1 MKDRFGIDWSRVRS
15 RQRTLPQ
22 GVPFWEKPQLG
33 RRMFFRHMAT
43 AVGGYF
49 LMPTRPM
56 ETIAKAAVS
65 TRGTAKNVI
74 FILMGGAPSHTD
86 TFDLK
91 EGAWTPAAL
100 NPTSYGDIRF
110 PQGLFPN
117 LATQI
122 DSLVFVRSVVAWAVA
137 HGVGQAWVQL
147 GRNPLA
153 GLSRISPHIGSVVAM
168 ELGPQDDATRV
179 LPAFLSLNS
188 GGADPRQGYF
198 PNSTAPFYV
207 NPNGGGLG
215 NTTHRDGAPRLDTRY
230 GLLQK
235 MDTDLRDSPDAMG
248 PAVADMA
255 SLNVA
260 ARVLMYN
267 SAVDNV
273 FNFATTE
280 RVRYGNSSF
289 GNACIAARNLL
300 RSRLGTRFIQIGIG
314 GWDNHVN
321 IYQTNT
327 ALTPVAKQFDTGLAT
342 LIGDLKSDGLLDS
355 TLIVAMGEFGR
366 TVGPLNSQLG
376 RDHYL
381 QQSALFAGGGIKGGR
396 AIGATDKLGAAT
408 VDPGWSKQRDVK
420 PEDIEATI
428 YSALGIDWT
437 TVRHDDPLGRGFE
450 YVPTTEGLQF
460 GPIDELWG

>member
-15 RQRTLPQ
+15 SQRASPQ
-22 GVPFWEKPQLG
+22 GVPFWSKPQLG
-33 RRMFFRHMAT
+33 RRMFFRHMAS

-49 LMPTRPM
+49 LLPTRPM
-56 ETIAKAAVS
+56 ETIARAS
-65 TRGTAKNVI
+65 SHTRGTAKNVI
-74 FILMGGAPSHTD
+74 FILMNGAPSHSD

-91 EGAWTPAAL
+91 EGAWTPAAF
-100 NPTSYGDIRF
+100 NPTSYDDIRF

-117 LATQI
+117 LAEQM
-122 DSLVFVRSVVAWAVA
+122 DSLVFARSIVAWAVA

-168 ELGPQDDATRV
+168 ELGPQDDPKRV

-188 GGADPRQGYF
+188 SGSDPQQGYF
-198 PNSTAPFYV
+198 PTKTAPFYV
-207 NPNGGGLG
+207 SPNGGGLG
-215 NTTHRDGAPRLDTRY
+215 NTTHRDGQPRLETRY
-230 GLLQK
+230 GLLQQ
-235 MDTDLRDSPDAMG
+235 MDQELRGSDDLG
-248 PAVADMA
+248 PEVAENA
-255 SLNVA
+255 ELNVA
-260 ARVLMYN
+260 ARTLMYN
-267 SAVDNV
+267 SVVDNV
-273 FNFATTE
+273 FTYTAAE
-280 RVRYGNSSF
+280 RTRYGSSNF

-300 RSRLGTRFIQIGIG
+300 RARLGTRFIQISIG

-327 ALTPVAKQFDTGLAT
+327 ALTPAAKQFDMGLGT
-342 LIGDLKSDGLLDS
+342 LIADLKSDGLLDS
-355 TLIVAMGEFGR
+355 TLILAMGEFGR
-366 TVGPLNSQLG
+366 TVGPLNSQAG

-381 QQSALFAGGGIKGGR
+381 QQAALFAGAGIKGGR
-396 AIGATDKLGAAT
+396 AIGVTDALGAT
-408 VDPGWSKQRDVK
+408 TIDPGWSQDRPIK

-428 YSALGIDWT
+428 YSALSIDWT

-460 GPIDELWG
+460 APIDELWG